1 MNFEFTDEKINTIY
15 SALVEQPYK
24 TAQPVLQS
32 IQKQYNTT
40 QRKNSRNE
48 KPMLVHL
55 PKKCNYPCC
64 KALLK

>member
-32 IQKQYNTT
+32 IQKQYNAAQEQPEWEADAGTPT
-40 QRKNSRNE
+40 E
-48 KPMLVHL
+48 KV
-55 PKKCNYPCC
+55 
-64 KALLK
+64 